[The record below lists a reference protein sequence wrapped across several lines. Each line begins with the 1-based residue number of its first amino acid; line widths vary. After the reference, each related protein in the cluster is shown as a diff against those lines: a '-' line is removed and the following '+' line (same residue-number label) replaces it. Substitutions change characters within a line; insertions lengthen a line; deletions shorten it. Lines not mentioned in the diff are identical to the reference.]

1 LGQLLPIDKPK
12 AIETHRSESS
22 THQSDHIMSQST
34 TPVKQAK
41 PAAAAGS
48 EKDPVRMLEKLETK
62 TKAVYVLSL
71 PSHMIQTAARGDRQ
85 IEIWMRPDDQ

>member
-1 LGQLLPIDKPK
+1 
-12 AIETHRSESS
+12 
-22 THQSDHIMSQST
+22 MSQST

-41 PAAAAGS
+41 PSAAAG

-71 PSHMIQTAARGDRQ
+71 PSHMT
-85 IEIWMRPDDQ
+85 